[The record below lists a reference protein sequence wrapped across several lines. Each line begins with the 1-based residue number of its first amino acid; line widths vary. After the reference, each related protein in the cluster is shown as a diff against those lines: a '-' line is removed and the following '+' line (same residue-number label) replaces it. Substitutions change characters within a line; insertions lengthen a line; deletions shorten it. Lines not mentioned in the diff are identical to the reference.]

1 MSFTPPEKSN
11 QTILRPSSGSS
22 TFRPGSLRLCS
33 GSATRSSTYA
43 LVDCNN
49 FYVSCE
55 RVFNPKL
62 EGRPVVVLSNND
74 GVVVARSEEAKAL
87 GIGMAVPFFEVRDVI
102 KKAGVEVYSSN
113 YTLYADLS
121 RRVTSILAQFTPELE
136 IYSIDEV
143 FLNLSGF
150 ERAGL
155 AEYARR
161 IVQTVKKWTG
171 IPTSIGIAP
180 TKVLA
185 KAANRLAKK
194 MKAAGGV
201 VDFTSSLDLREP
213 LSQIEVGDLWGIGH
227 QSEKKLKERGIET
240 ALDLREADDK
250 QILKLL
256 GVVGQR
262 IVFEL
267 RGISCLP
274 LGLVRQARKSVVVSR
289 SFGYKVES
297 LPELKEAVAEYASQA
312 AERLRG
318 ERLCAGV
325 LTVFAV
331 TRAHGTPPQ
340 THSISTE
347 FPAPTDSTPELIR
360 VAEKSIE
367 KIFRPGW
374 PFRKTGVVATGLV
387 PAGEVQAD
395 LFDGE
400 NRARTRR
407 LMQAL
412 DAVNGELGPGLLR
425 YAATG
430 VAQDWRMKSEHRSR
444 RYTTRWEELLE
455 AAAVF

>member
-1 MSFTPPEKSN
+1 MSSTPPDLKN
-11 QTILRPSSGSS
+11 PT
-22 TFRPGSLRLCS
+22 TF
-33 GSATRSSTYA
+33 A

-102 KKAGVEVYSSN
+102 KKNGVKVYSSN
-113 YTLYADLS
+113 YALYADFS

-150 ERAGL
+150 ERTGL
-155 AEYARR
+155 TDYGRR

-194 MKAAGGV
+194 TKAGGGV
-201 VDFTSSLDLREP
+201 LDFTVLSDLSEP
-213 LSQIEVGDLWGIGH
+213 LSKIDVGDLWGVGP

-240 ALDLREADDK
+240 ALDLREASDK
-250 QILKLL
+250 EILKLL

-267 RGISCLP
+267 RGVSCLT
-274 LGLVRQARKSVVVSR
+274 LGLARPTRKSLVVSR
-289 SFGYKVES
+289 SFGEKIET
-297 LPELKEAVAEYASQA
+297 LAPLKEAVAEYASQA
-312 AERLRG
+312 AERLRA

-331 TRAHGTPPQ
+331 TRATDRPAEA
-340 THSISTE
+340 HSASAK
-347 FPAPTDSTPELIR
+347 FPAPTDNTLELIR
-360 VAEKSIE
+360 AAGQGIE
-367 KIFRPGW
+367 EIFRPGW
-374 PFRKTGVVATGLV
+374 SFRKTGVVLTGLV
-387 PAGEVQAD
+387 PADEAQAD

-400 NRARTRR
+400 KRERTRR

-425 YAATG
+425 FAGGG
-430 VAQDWRMKSEHRSR
+430 VKQNWRMKSEHRSQ
-444 RYTTRWEELLE
+444 RYTTRWDELLE
-455 AAAVF
+455 VSVVF

>member
-1 MSFTPPEKSN
+1 MSFTPSEKTS
-11 QTILRPSSGSS
+11 QT
-22 TFRPGSLRLCS
+22 TF
-33 GSATRSSTYA
+33 A

-62 EGRPVVVLSNND
+62 EGKPVVVLSNND

-87 GIGMAVPFFEVRDVI
+87 GIKMAVPFFEVRDLV

-113 YTLYADLS
+113 YTLYADFS
-121 RRVTSILAQFTPELE
+121 RRVTGILAQFTPELE
-136 IYSIDEV
+136 IYSVDEV

-150 ERAGL
+150 ERTGL
-155 AEYARR
+155 KTYARQ

-194 MKAAGGV
+194 TRPPGGV
-201 VDFTSSLDLREP
+201 VDFTSLDDLSEP
-213 LSQIEVGDLWGIGH
+213 LSQIEIGDLWGVGP

-256 GVVGQR
+256 GVLGQR

-267 RGISCLP
+267 RGVSCLS
-274 LGLVRQARKSVVVSR
+274 LGLVREVRKSLVVSR

-297 LPELKEAVAEYASQA
+297 LTELKEAVAEYASQA
-312 AERLRG
+312 AERLRR
-318 ERLCAGV
+318 ENLCAGV

-331 TRAHGTPPQ
+331 TRSSGIPSQ
-340 THSISTE
+340 MHSASTE
-347 FPAPTDSTPELIR
+347 FPVPTDSTPELLR
-360 VAEKSIE
+360 AAKRGIE

-374 PFRKTGVVATGLV
+374 PFRKTGVVLTGLV
-387 PAGEVQAD
+387 SAGERQAD

-400 NRARTRR
+400 NRTRTRR

-425 YAATG
+425 YAAAG
-430 VAQDWRMKSEHRSR
+430 IKQDWRMRSEHRSR
-444 RYTTRWEELLE
+444 HYTTNWNELLE

>member
-1 MSFTPPEKSN
+1 MSFILPDSN
-11 QTILRPSSGSS
+11 KQT
-22 TFRPGSLRLCS
+22 TF
-33 GSATRSSTYA
+33 A

-87 GIGMAVPFFEVRDVI
+87 GIGMAIPFFEVRDII
-102 KKAGVEVYSSN
+102 KRGNVEVYSSN
-113 YTLYADLS
+113 YTLYADFS
-121 RRVTSILAQFTPELE
+121 RRVTSILTQFTPELE

-150 ERAGL
+150 ERTGL
-155 AEYARR
+155 ANYGRQ

-194 MKAAGGV
+194 TKAGGGV
-201 VDFTSSLDLREP
+201 VDFTALSDLSGP
-213 LSQIEVGDLWGIGH
+213 LSKIKVGDLWGVGH
-227 QSEKKLKERGIET
+227 QSEKKLKDRGIET
-240 ALDLREADDK
+240 ALDLQEANDK
-250 QILKLL
+250 EILQLL

-274 LGLVRQARKSVVVSR
+274 LGLVREVRKSLVVSR
-289 SFGYKVES
+289 SFGHKVES
-297 LPELKEAVAEYASQA
+297 LTELTEAVAEYASQA
-312 AERLRG
+312 GERLRAEG
-318 ERLCAGV
+318 LCAGV
-325 LTVFAV
+325 ITVFAV
-331 TRAHGTPPQ
+331 TRSSGTPSQ
-340 THSISTE
+340 MHAAGRE
-347 FPAPTDSTPELIR
+347 FPVPTDSTPELIR
-360 VAEKSIE
+360 AAEKGIE
-367 KIFRPGW
+367 KIFQPGLL
-374 PFRKTGVVATGLV
+374 FRKTGVVLTGIV
-387 PAGEVQAD
+387 PDNEVQAD

-400 NRARTRR
+400 KRERNRR

-425 YAATG
+425 YAASG
-430 VAQDWRMKSEHRSR
+430 VKQDWRMKSEHRSR
-444 RYTTRWEELLE
+444 RYTTRWDELLE
-455 AAAVF
+455 VRAIF